1 MDWATV
7 TTVAITAASTLTAGF
22 GGVVLQGRIQ
32 ERVER
37 RNRVQRDA
45 EVLGPIESLLTEM
58 NPYPLGI
65 LAGRETFPEVFREL
79 EDRRRAAG
87 DALATMSIGHPS
99 ATVRSLARQLEM
111 AMTSIY
117 VRSWLLVHQ
126 VGGSPDFE
134 EKREAANRDYAEA
147 CRLADEL
154 AEAIRS
160 EDKAEARPPQLT

>member
-7 TTVAITAASTLTAGF
+7 TAVAITAVSTLTAGF

-45 EVLGPIESLLTEM
+45 EVLGPIEALLSEM

-65 LAGRETFPEVFREL
+65 LVAREMLPEISSEL
-79 EDRRRAAG
+79 EDRLRAAG
-87 DALATMSIGHPS
+87 VALATMSIGHPS
-99 ATVRSLARQLEM
+99 STVRGLARQLET
-111 AMTSIY
+111 AMTSTY
-117 VRSWLLVHQ
+117 VRSYLLVHQ

-134 EKREAANRDYAEA
+134 EQRDAANRDYAEA
-147 CRLADEL
+147 RRLADDL

-160 EDKAEARPPQLT
+160 DDKAEARPPQLT